1 MNYWTTEKM
10 AEFHRQDIVND
21 IEQIRLV
28 NLATQS
34 RVYRPGLFT
43 RTMHTFAVW
52 MIATGKEL
60 HNRYELP
67 ATHCH
72 KKTSN
77 SFAG

>member
-1 MNYWTTEKM
+1 MNHWHTEKM
-10 AEFHRQDIVND
+10 AEFHRQDIIND

-43 RTMHTFAVW
+43 RTMHNFAVW
-52 MIATGKEL
+52 MITTGKEL

-67 ATHCH
+67 IAHSH
-72 KKTSN
+72 HSPSK
-77 SFAG
+77 SFAR